1 MEKIVNMIIEA
12 YAQVM
17 GTDRWHSLTSE
28 QQHAVIMTLAKET
41 NEAIT
46 R

>member
-12 YAQVM
+12 YTQVM
-17 GTDRWHSLTSE
+17 GADRWRSLTAE
-28 QQHAVIMTLAKET
+28 EQHAVIMTLAKET